1 MVSGA
6 FSPETP
12 FTLYSAPL
20 ETFPDAAKPTPVE
33 DVATSVLRS
42 AYDDL
47 RNVRDAIRILP
58 IFYNQMKLNQVIDAS
73 AYFGPGG
80 GSQFEG
86 NPTPIL

>member
-1 MVSGA
+1 
-6 FSPETP
+6 
-12 FTLYSAPL
+12 
-20 ETFPDAAKPTPVE
+20 
-33 DVATSVLRS
+33 VLRS